1 MAAAS
6 TSYAHRYDEL
16 FYRYQREGAAR
27 SANQLLP
34 RVLRHL
40 DVRSVLDVGCGAGA
54 WVKVYED
61 LGVPI
66 CVGIDGDYVDRSV
79 LLMKPENFQPADITQ
94 PFDLGRQFELVQ
106 CLEVAEHV
114 PSHFS
119 DVLIDNLCRHGRMVL
134 FSAAPPGQGGEDHIN
149 ERPYVHWRS
158 AFARHGFDLYD
169 FVRPEVRGDALIEP
183 WYRFNVLFFAHRSIT
198 ASLPAAVTRF
208 AVPDNGAIADVSP
221 WTYQARKLLLRCL
234 WPSLVSRMAVWKHR
248 RIVDRMAKG
257 SP

>member
-1 MAAAS
+1 MPTAPTAH
-6 TSYAHRYDEL
+6 AHRYDDL

-27 SANQLLP
+27 SASQVLP

-54 WVKVYED
+54 WVKAYED
-61 LGVPI
+61 LGVPT

-79 LLMKPENFQPADITQ
+79 LLMKPENFQPLDIAR
-94 PFDLGRQFELVQ
+94 PFDLGRQFDLVQ

-114 PSHFS
+114 PSHAG
-119 DVLIDNLCRHGRMVL
+119 DVLIDNLARHGRMVL

-149 ERPYVHWRS
+149 ERPYGYWRD
-158 AFARHGFDLYD
+158 AFARHGFQLYD
-169 FVRPEVRGDALIEP
+169 FVRPEMRDDPLIEP
-183 WYRFNVLFFAHRSIT
+183 WYRFNVLFFAHCSIV

-208 AVPDNGAIADVSP
+208 AVPDNGVIPDVSP
-221 WTYQARKLLLRCL
+221 WAYQARKLLLRCL
-234 WPSLVSRMAVWKHR
+234 SPRLVSRMAVWKHR
-248 RIVDRMAKG
+248 RIVDTMAKG